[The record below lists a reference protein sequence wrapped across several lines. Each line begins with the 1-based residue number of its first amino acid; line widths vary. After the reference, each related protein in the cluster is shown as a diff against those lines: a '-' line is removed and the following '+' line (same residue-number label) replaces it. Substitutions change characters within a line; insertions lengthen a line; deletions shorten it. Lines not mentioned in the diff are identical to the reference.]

1 MSHTNC
7 ASNHHPKKRR
17 FLSWTSKLSYHLSSF
32 LHQTSRTIPNTLT
45 FRWKK
50 YSPKWLGRELTSVQ
64 DWMSFTLQNL
74 HLLCQK
80 VLCENAFCISHFWG
94 RGLFCLIT
102 SKKQSASKVAS
113 CSEGH
118 LFGWGFL
125 ACRLGAFLIFLSC
138 NTVLQNLIL
147 NTKVLEVENLVCCCL
162 LSHKAFSLFP
172 YFAFHQVSQRKQ
184 TRNLVSMN
192 LSFSINSTWARW

>member
-113 CSEGH
+113 CTEGH

-138 NTVLQNLIL
+138 KMSKKTWFWIQKYLRLSIWSAVVYSLI
-147 NTKVLEVENLVCCCL
+147 K
-162 LSHKAFSLFP
+162 HSLFSP
-172 YFAFHQVSQRKQ
+172 ILH
-184 TRNLVSMN
+184 
-192 LSFSINSTWARW
+192 STKWDRGSKLGIWFLWICLFP